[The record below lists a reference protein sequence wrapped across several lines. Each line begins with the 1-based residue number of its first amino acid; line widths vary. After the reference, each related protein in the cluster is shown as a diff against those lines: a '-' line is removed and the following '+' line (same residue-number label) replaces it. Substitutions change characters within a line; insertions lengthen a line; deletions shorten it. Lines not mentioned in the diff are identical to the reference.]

1 MRVLAISAIMLNL
14 LCAPTYAQKVDVSTV
29 KCRDMATHSPEKNAL
44 ILMWLQGYYSDEDA
58 SPIID
63 FDKMLKDEKKLV
75 AYCEKIQTTA
85 SSPQRTKFSTIKHN
99 SCEVPAAKRLAVSLR
114 YCLRRCAGCLQRGSF
129 FRAAALVF
137 PSRSRR
143 NPV

>member
-75 AYCEKIQTTA
+75 AYCEKNPDHSIITA
-85 SSPQRTKFSTIKHN
+85 ADQVLHD
-99 SCEVPAAKRLAVSLR
+99 
-114 YCLRRCAGCLQRGSF
+114 
-129 FRAAALVF
+129 
-137 PSRSRR
+137 
-143 NPV
+143 